1 MTAEL
6 LNDFS
11 EDTESLP
18 IGGGTLTGDLTL
30 ASTNPV
36 LRISDT
42 RNLGNGSYEDVS
54 LGSLQFHTTDTTSP
68 GEHVGAEIQA
78 WANTQSA
85 SAPNFSLIFKT
96 ADNTEAAVER
106 MRLDENGKLG
116 VGTSSPSGLLDLTTT
131 GSTSLDI
138 QGGDGNSKNI
148 KFRKTTGGA
157 QQAKISVVGDDLR
170 FTTGTTSERMRIDSA
185 GKVLIG
191 DSSSHTTDLL
201 QIETPASGGGHG
213 IQIRRNDSNTDQ
225 NVGHILFGN
234 NTATD
239 LASISAKTD
248 GATDSGA
255 ILFNT
260 SVASGANTE
269 RLRIDSSGIIKFAS
283 TTNYGNSASY
293 PTYPTAVGGYI
304 HSYVN
309 GSGTTYPRFLDIVC
323 VGEGDGSKGG
333 NIRFLTSPNGS
344 TAAAERMRIE
354 SDGRIKTTE
363 CVYTYSGVQVSAAA
377 STNYTLISGVPIGT
391 YLLTVEG
398 TGVYHYGG
406 LFMYRHFDSGDKVI
420 TEIGHSDYQTTM
432 TVTNTS
438 NTYNSGNVIV
448 NSNRAL
454 GNLTAR
460 LTIMGN

>member
-1 MTAEL
+1 MYIGNSPASVGNYQVVDDISSTFNGVLKSFALTASSLAINPAKSGQL
-6 LNDFS
+6 LVSINGVLQEPDDTGTEGFKVSGSNIVFS
-11 EDTESLP
+11 
-18 IGGGTLTGDLTL
+18 
-30 ASTNPV
+30 
-36 LRISDT
+36 
-42 RNLGNGSYEDVS
+42 
-54 LGSLQFHTTDTTSP
+54 
-68 GEHVGAEIQA
+68 
-78 WANTQSA
+78 
-85 SAPNFSLIFKT
+85 SAPATSSTFW
-96 ADNTEAAVER
+96 AVFQGQNV
-106 MRLDENGKLG
+106 DIGTPSDG
-116 VGTSSPSGLLDLTTT
+116 TVGTAQMSYPLDNFTST
-131 GSTSLDI
+131 GIDDNATSTAITIDASE
-138 QGGDGNSKNI
+138 
-148 KFRKTTGGA
+148 
-157 QQAKISVVGDDLR
+157 KI
-170 FTTGTTSERMRIDSA
+170 
-185 GKVLIG
+185 LIG
-191 DSSSHTTDLL
+191 DVVSHTTDLL